1 MPLNN
6 SFVDCSQGKSFLL
19 VIFFRTCSKNIHMV
33 RMVCMVYHCACVKQ
47 IYDVLI
53 MSFRFLFKSVLV
65 VYASLDLEL
74 LHDAKSSYLRHVC
87 KLHLAIR
94 AMNNNIIIKVNE
106 THAT

>member
-1 MPLNN
+1 
-6 SFVDCSQGKSFLL
+6 
-19 VIFFRTCSKNIHMV
+19 
-33 RMVCMVYHCACVKQ
+33 MVYPRACVMQ

-53 MSFRFLFKSVLV
+53 MFLLFLFKIVLV

-94 AMNNNIIIKVNE
+94 AMNNNNIIKVNE